1 MLNNPPGPLPTQ
13 GPAPSA
19 VDTAVRAF
27 AEILVHGAREYFK
40 SPRFE
45 ELIGIVSQPPQPI
58 QPPSRPPMADPPPLN
73 YRGCPWCEAARSLAG
88 IRADLVHAAESK
100 YHTDFIGQASVATR
114 ELIDRIGVTWGD
126 FSSLTGDVQSVAG
139 RIDAAYQSMLSIVKA
154 PQSQQLPPNP
164 FVALTDD
171 VERERVAI
179 CQELDRLIS
188 HCHAKSEE
196 PVQHT
201 PPPPGAANGQQRR

>member
-1 MLNNPPGPLPTQ
+1 MLNNPTGPLPTQ

-58 QPPSRPPMADPPPLN
+58 QPPSRPPTADPPPLN
-73 YRGCPWCEAARSLAG
+73 YRGCPWCEAARALAG

-100 YHTDFIGQASVATR
+100 YHADFIGQASVAAR
-114 ELIDRIGVTWGD
+114 ELTDRVGVTWGD
-126 FSSLTGDVQSVAG
+126 FSSLMADFQSVVS
-139 RIDAAYQSMLSIVKA
+139 RIRAAHESMMGLVTA
-154 PQSQQLPPNP
+154 PQTQQLPPNP
-164 FVALTDD
+164 FVALTED
-171 VERERVAI
+171 VERERMAI
-179 CQELDRLIS
+179 IQELDRLIA